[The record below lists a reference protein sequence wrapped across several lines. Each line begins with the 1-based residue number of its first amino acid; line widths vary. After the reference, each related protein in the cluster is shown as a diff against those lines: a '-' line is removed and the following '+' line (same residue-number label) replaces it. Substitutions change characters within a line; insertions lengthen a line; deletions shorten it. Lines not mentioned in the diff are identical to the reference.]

1 MAAGGAPPALPPLPA
16 RPWLS
21 AASESAPGW
30 VERSCDDLA
39 RRRSCDAESE
49 PAPIAALSHGLA
61 GSGGSAGGAPP
72 AATARSTYAREAP
85 LSPGRASAASAA
97 AMEATTANISESV
110 NAALYLRMDSYFTS
124 NSHEEG
130 GPSHV
135 A

>member
-1 MAAGGAPPALPPLPA
+1 MPPRLILWLPRDVVPA
-16 RPWLS
+16 RQQIGVIIRPEEVVH
-21 AASESAPGW
+21 A
-30 VERSCDDLA
+30 VE
-39 RRRSCDAESE
+39 
-49 PAPIAALSHGLA
+49 
-61 GSGGSAGGAPP
+61 PP